1 MYVHHQNLKEKNHA
15 TVNVLVEK
23 ENICTSRELNYS
35 YIVVTVSY
43 VCILYIGRVFICK
56 CSNEANMFMS

>member
-1 MYVHHQNLKEKNHA
+1 MFVHHQNVKEKKNNA

-43 VCILYIGRVFICK
+43 VCIL
-56 CSNEANMFMS
+56 